1 MRDEKSWAFDSSSD
15 WLLSGSFSS
24 SACRMW
30 GSVLG
35 DGAEKYLRQFEVQ
48 GFGLRAFSLTL
59 HIYIHSSHSIAVLS
73 GLRAVLSF
81 GRGNVGSDCLA
92 LRFSVEASYLR
103 CSVRL
108 APC

>member
-30 GSVLG
+30 GSALG
-35 DGAEKYLRQFEVQ
+35 DGAEKYLRQFKVQ

-73 GLRAVLSF
+73 GLRAVSSF
-81 GRGNVGSDCLA
+81 GQGIVGSDCLA
-92 LRFSVEASYLR
+92 FCFPLKPLTFGAL
-103 CSVRL
+103 
-108 APC
+108 